1 MTSLNNHMAEWVR
14 SGEKGQWRRWKEREL
29 EELEEL
35 EDLGIWGGSRRRVK
49 EGRRWKLEGLE
60 KSE

>member
-14 SGEKGQWRRWKEREL
+14 RGEKGQWRKWEWNGNGRQENWR
-29 EELEEL
+29 
-35 EDLGIWGGSRRRVK
+35 IWGLGGSRRRVK

-60 KSE
+60 KSK